1 MSSSFLS
8 AKGEAYFA
16 LQLRIK
22 KMSET
27 GKTIETVV
35 PVDSNSTYK
44 ITVFDSIT
52 SSLKTYDCKI
62 VAFSFS
68 NIPDLRGFVNA
79 DIKGNIDPDKFMTVT
94 SIKVDASTRESSN
107 VVTINVS
114 DIRDVVRYSD
124 DVFENVTK
132 ITDFK

>member
-35 PVDSNSTYK
+35 PVDSDSTYK

-62 VAFSFS
+62 IAFSFS
-68 NIPDLRGFVNA
+68 NIPKRLNKSRLL
-79 DIKGNIDPDKFMTVT
+79 IL
-94 SIKVDASTRESSN
+94 
-107 VVTINVS
+107 
-114 DIRDVVRYSD
+114 
-124 DVFENVTK
+124 
-132 ITDFK
+132 